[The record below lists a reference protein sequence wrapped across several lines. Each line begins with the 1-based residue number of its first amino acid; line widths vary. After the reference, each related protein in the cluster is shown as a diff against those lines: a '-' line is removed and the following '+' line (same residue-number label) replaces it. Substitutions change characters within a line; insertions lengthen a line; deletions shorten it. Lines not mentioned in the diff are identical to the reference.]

1 MKCVVMPICTVG
13 RMRPQRTT
21 TRSVFAASA
30 FLAALVMVVLAPAV
44 AQAKG
49 TTKQLSVSVF
59 SEETNSLCV
68 EPKDGNIFAHPGPPL
83 NFAPLEVGNSQSA
96 PFPETGAACAEPERT
111 HPITEGGERGGPS
124 GFKYVYGSPPKE
136 RPLYQSHIAGAQW
149 VTVYAGAYSGLH
161 DPAYYIYN
169 AQFNMRCTNGAVL
182 KGEFAA
188 DNAAGVFLNGHWI
201 GQDAMAETSANF
213 TPKPFSDVEKYFVA
227 GTNIL
232 QFIVYDTSPPYA
244 GLDFAANTK
253 YGPCTSTK
261 WGPNVGTEK
270 EQTVSSGK
278 ITFNSAVGPVTCKKS
293 DAGNIW
299 NPTEGNGLD
308 ETVLFDLY
316 ECSAGECPNGVTVTA
331 SGLPWPS
338 ELAEEGGVI
347 RDKSSGVSFTIN
359 CEGRIFNYS
368 GEIKPKFVNAT
379 KKAWGYDEFD
389 SGSGSLESKEGVA
402 PLTISGKDSM
412 AGFLNFEAITAATTK
427 TGPSKQETSEAKLLE
442 NEQKTVAKYEQKEAR
457 RIEAAEAMK
466 EEEEQK
472 G

>member
-1 MKCVVMPICTVG
+1 MNH
-13 RMRPQRTT
+13 RP
-21 TRSVFAASA
+21 
-30 FLAALVMVVLAPAV
+30 LAAVTAALSIAACAAMPSL
-44 AQAKG
+44 AQAAEK
-49 TTKQLSVSVF
+49 TTKQLSVSVY

-68 EPKDGNIFAHPGPPL
+68 EPKDGTIFANPGPPL
-83 NFAPLEVGNSQSA
+83 NFAPLEAGNSQ
-96 PFPETGAACAEPERT
+96 PTEFPETGAACAEPART
-111 HPITEGGERGGPS
+111 HPIAEGGERGGPS
-124 GFKYVYGSPPKE
+124 GFKYKYGNPVKE
-136 RPLYQSHIAGAQW
+136 RPLYESHIAGAQW
-149 VTVYAGAYSGLH
+149 VTVYAGARSGGH

-169 AQFNMRCTNGAVL
+169 AKFSLKCTRGAVL

-201 GQDAMAETSANF
+201 GQDAMAETPANF
-213 TPKPFSDVEKYFVA
+213 TPKPFSDIEKYFLV
-227 GTNIL
+227 GSNTL
-232 QFIVYDTSPPYA
+232 QFIVYDTSQPYA

-253 YGPCTSTK
+253 YGPCSSTK
-261 WGPNVGTEK
+261 WGPKVGTEK

-278 ITFNSAVGPVTCKKS
+278 LTFNTAVGPVTCKKS

-316 ECSAGECPNGVTVTA
+316 ECSAGECPKGVTVTA

-338 ELAEEGGVI
+338 ELTEEGGVV
-347 RDKSSGVSFTIN
+347 RDNSSGVTLTIN
-359 CEGRIFNYS
+359 CEGRIFTYS
-368 GEIKPKFVNAT
+368 GEVKPKFVNAT

-412 AGFLNFEAITAATTK
+412 AGFLNFEPITTTTTK
-427 TGPSKQETSEAKLLE
+427 TKPSKQEMTEEKLLVK
-442 NEQKTVAKYEQKEAR
+442 EQATVAKYEAKEGK
-457 RIEAAEAMK
+457 RIEAAEAQKAK
-466 EEEEQK
+466 EEQE